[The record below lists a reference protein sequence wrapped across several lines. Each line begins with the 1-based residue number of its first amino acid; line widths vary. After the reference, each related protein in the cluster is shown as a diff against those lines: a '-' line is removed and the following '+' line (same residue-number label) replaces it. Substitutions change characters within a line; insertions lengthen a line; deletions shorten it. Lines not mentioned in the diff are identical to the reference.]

1 MKNFEA
7 IILAGGKGKRVRR
20 YTKNI
25 PKCLI
30 NINGMPFLYHQLKYL
45 KKNKINKVII
55 STGYREN
62 KIIEYIKKIKF
73 INHKI
78 SSDGKQQL
86 GTGGAVQKAL
96 KYLKNNFYILYGD
109 SYLNFDLIKM
119 KAKTKNAIMAIYLN
133 KNKYDNSNIELKN
146 SKKIYYHKEGNL
158 KKLNYIDYGVTYLH
172 KGLFKKYKD
181 KKIFDLKDFY
191 VDISKNNQ
199 LKGYKSKKRFYE
211 IGSYKGIKDLRKFL
225 KVK

>member
-1 MKNFEA
+1 
-7 IILAGGKGKRVRR
+7 
-20 YTKNI
+20 
-25 PKCLI
+25 
-30 NINGMPFLYHQLKYL
+30 
-45 KKNKINKVII
+45 
-55 STGYREN
+55 
-62 KIIEYIKKIKF
+62 
-73 INHKI
+73 
-78 SSDGKQQL
+78 
-86 GTGGAVQKAL
+86 
-96 KYLKNNFYILYGD
+96 
-109 SYLNFDLIKM
+109 
-119 KAKTKNAIMAIYLN
+119 MAIYLN

-199 LKGYKSKKRFYE
+199 LKGYKVKKRFYE